1 MKKKNDMKLLLI
13 TSIVSYYQMW
23 WKIFNKT

>member
-1 MKKKNDMKLLLI
+1 MKKKNGMKLLLI

>member
-23 WKIFNKT
+23 WKIFYKT